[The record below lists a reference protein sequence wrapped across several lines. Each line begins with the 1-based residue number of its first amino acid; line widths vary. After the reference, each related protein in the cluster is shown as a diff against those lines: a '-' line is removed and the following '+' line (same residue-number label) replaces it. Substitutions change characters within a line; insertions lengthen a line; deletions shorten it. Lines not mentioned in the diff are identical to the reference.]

1 MNSNFKGM
9 NNKILDQALKLY
21 GSVSEKITENLDMYN
36 FFNVIRVKQEDLLGK
51 PILFQDIIRNIKT
64 KVSKEKGSETV
75 VIKAEILDDKLSE
88 EERQVKI
95 MSSSSMVIGLMS
107 ELKKNEELPVVGT
120 FVKYGKTYAIANYDK
135 DCQGA

>member
-51 PILFQDIIRNIKT
+51 PIFVSRHYKKHKDKSFQRK
-64 KVSKEKGSETV
+64 
-75 VIKAEILDDKLSE
+75 
-88 EERQVKI
+88 R
-95 MSSSSMVIGLMS
+95 
-107 ELKKNEELPVVGT
+107 
-120 FVKYGKTYAIANYDK
+120 F
-135 DCQGA
+135 